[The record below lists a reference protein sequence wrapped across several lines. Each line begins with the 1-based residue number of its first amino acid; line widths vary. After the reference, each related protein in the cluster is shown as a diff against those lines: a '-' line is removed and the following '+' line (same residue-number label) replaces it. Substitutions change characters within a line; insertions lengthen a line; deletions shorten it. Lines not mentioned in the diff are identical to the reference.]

1 MLEEINREQKLSKT
15 LDDKNK
21 RKVLLEQKVELN
33 QSRKLDEYNKDKDYI
48 NHVNMQI
55 ELEKEKIKQIKQ
67 NEKLKLLKI

>member
-55 ELEKEKIKQIKQ
+55 ELEKDKIKQIKQ